1 MESFLY
7 DLRLELEK
15 ELTAEQTDYQMNLYR
30 NYFVEEMKKGK
41 TEEQVL
47 RKLGDSAKVAEM
59 IMDSYREREE
69 AEDRQSS
76 GMSEADEINSRIRNP
91 EHGIKAEFKENE
103 GWDIRLGKLK
113 LNSWYGTLIILGVV
127 LVICIFISMLF
138 PGLGSD

>member
-47 RKLGDSAKVAEM
+47 RKLGEPSKVAEM
-59 IMDSYREREE
+59 IIDSYRKREE
-69 AEDRQSS
+69 SEDRQFS